1 MNYIIVFLVYH
12 VARWWV
18 VFQLADFLDQSA
30 AGQSLERAMS
40 TYTMCAVLH
49 NLARILEAPL
59 TYVQPVGLPPTEKI
73 FWVDRRV
80 PRLNV
85 QVSKHDV

>member
-1 MNYIIVFLVYH
+1 
-12 VARWWV
+12 
-18 VFQLADFLDQSA
+18 
-30 AGQSLERAMS
+30 MS

-73 FWVDRRV
+73 FWIDRRV

-85 QVSKHDV
+85 QVSKHDVCHVRLHGGPIWRSIG